1 MSGGP
6 STAGEIIQ
14 IQTKNKKVKPNRY
27 LLKNLGKCQG
37 RNFCHWIEK
46 ILIWHF
52 NSIIDSH
59 CDFGPSNPFI
69 EFLLDNRLQRRC
81 RTSFFVGPLLWR
93 RKNLTKRKLPENNK
107 SQRKRLGKHHWKRVD
122 TYWPKY
128 GILKRNSTRQCSVE
142 Y

>member
-27 LLKNLGKCQG
+27 LLKNVGKCQG

-69 EFLLDNRLQRRC
+69 EFLLCNMVTTEMLHFVFRE
-81 RTSFFVGPLLWR
+81 TSFFMEVPAQKYDQQETSQEIPQNR
-93 RKNLTKRKLPENNK
+93 K
-107 SQRKRLGKHHWKRVD
+107 SQWKQNTVHRLFKNCRAFL
-122 TYWPKY
+122 
-128 GILKRNSTRQCSVE
+128 I
-142 Y
+142 